1 MVPSAPLQKGDTVKN
16 LDVKSKMSLIRM
28 KRLIMD
34 YLEVCNS
41 ISEND
46 FRVVVLASQKKKKY
60 LKNIH
65 DNVERGNL
73 FMMLF
78 FIRELIEAIL
88 NSEE

>member
-1 MVPSAPLQKGDTVKN
+1 MKN
-16 LDVKSKMSLIRM
+16 VDVKTKIGLGRM
-28 KRLIMD
+28 KKLIMD

-41 ISEND
+41 ISEKD
-46 FRVVVLASQKKKKY
+46 FRVIVLACQKQKKY

-78 FIRELIEAIL
+78 FIRELIEAIQA
-88 NSEE
+88 EESP